1 MTLRLPADAAD
12 WATAW
17 RDRINDREAFA
28 EAAADFVATFRFEIR
43 ADDSYDGD
51 PVRFRVDIDDGEC
64 TETALADGDSAYD
77 FALRGP
83 YGAWTDL
90 LSGTL
95 DVSEA
100 VMDGTFDVEG
110 NTMTLLQ
117 RQAAVSEMV
126 AAAQSI
132 DTEFQY

>member
-1 MTLRLPADAAD
+1 MTLTLPADAAE

-17 RDRINDREAFA
+17 RDHINDRQDFA
-28 EAAADFVATFRFEIR
+28 DAAADFVATFCFEIR

-51 PVRFRVDIDDGEC
+51 PVRFRVDIDDGAC
-64 TETALADGDSAYD
+64 TGTALVNGEADYD

-83 YGAWTDL
+83 YEAWTAL
-90 LSGTL
+90 LTGEL

-126 AAAQSI
+126 GAAQSI